1 MCKSI
6 RFFSFERRLL
16 MALKGNT
23 REEQI
28 WNFLKAEI
36 GNDFGVAGLMGN
48 LSAESGLNPKNL
60 ENLCERRL
68 KEAGKPYCSD
78 ESYTEAVDSGK
89 INRAE
94 FLNPLPGKQYGY
106 GLAQWTSVGRKAG
119 LYDLVKS
126 KGVSIG
132 DLETQLEYLRKELR
146 NSYKSV
152 LSALKSATNVKA
164 ASDIVLVKFENP
176 KNKGDSVKNGR
187 AERGQAFY
195 DKYATGGKKMAIKV
209 GSARIDENGKLT
221 GGKAGDQT
229 GSEVSTQNYYMHSK
243 GWYLLR
249 PKDVSVANSIAK
261 AMQSACDN
269 ENIGYCQGHRTT
281 VIMQLQKYGSMAAIS
296 EKTEAD
302 CSSLV
307 RGCCIEAGFD
317 PGNFNTANEAAC
329 LEKTGKFEKRVSVT
343 SSTSLHNGD
352 VLVTKTKG
360 HTVVV
365 VSGNPRGGSSAVS
378 TSEPSGNNGN
388 TLIRKMQSAKSRNN
402 SLAGTYKTTAN
413 LNLRYGPGKDKY
425 DSIVILPAGTK
436 CQCYGYYTSASGVKW
451 LYVVASVDGKQYTG
465 FVSIRYLTK

>member
-1 MCKSI
+1 
-6 RFFSFERRLL
+6 
-16 MALKGNT
+16 MALNGSTN
-23 REEQI
+23 EDQI

-36 GNDFGVAGLMGN
+36 GNDYGVAGLMGN

-68 KEAGKPYCSD
+68 KESGKPYFTD
-78 ESYTEAVDSGK
+78 ETYTSAVDSGK
-89 INRAE
+89 IDREE

-106 GLAQWTSVGRKAG
+106 GLAQWTSAGRKAG
-119 LYDLVKS
+119 LYDLAKS
-126 KGVSIG
+126 KGASIG
-132 DLETQLEYLRKELR
+132 DLEMQLEYLCKELR
-146 NSYKSV
+146 SSYKSA
-152 LSALKSATNVKA
+152 LSALKSATSVKS
-164 ASDIVLVKFENP
+164 ASDIVLIKFENP
-176 KNKGDSVKNGR
+176 QNKSDSVKNGR
-187 AERGQAFY
+187 ASRGQTFY
-195 DKYATGGKKMAIKV
+195 DKYAIGGKKMSIKV

-229 GSEVSTQNYYMHSK
+229 GNEVSTQDYYMHSK

-249 PKDVSVANSIAK
+249 PKDVAVANAIAK

-269 ENIGYCQGHRTT
+269 DSIGYCQGHRTT
-281 VIMQLQKYGSMAAIS
+281 VITQLNKYGSMAAIAD
-296 EKTEAD
+296 KTEAD

-317 PGNFNTANEAAC
+317 PGNFNTTNEASC
-329 LEKTGKFEKRVSVT
+329 LENTGKFEKRVSVT
-343 SSTSLHNGD
+343 SYTTLYNGD

-365 VSGNPRGGSSAVS
+365 VSGNPRRGSSSGNVS
-378 TSEPSGNNGN
+378 GPSDNNGN
-388 TLIRKMQSAKSRNN
+388 GLIRKMQSAKSRNN

-425 DSIVILPAGTK
+425 DSIIILPAGTK
-436 CQCYGYYTSASGVKW
+436 CQCYGYYTSVSGVKW

-465 FVSIRYLTK
+465 FVSMKYLTK

>member
-1 MCKSI
+1 
-6 RFFSFERRLL
+6 
-16 MALKGNT
+16 MALKGST
-23 REEQI
+23 PEEQT

-36 GNDFGVAGLMGN
+36 GNDYGVAGLMGN
-48 LSAESGLNPKNL
+48 LSAESRLNPKNL

-68 KEAGKPYCSD
+68 KEAGKPYCTD
-78 ESYTEAVDSGK
+78 ESYTSAVDSGK
-89 INRAE
+89 IDRAE

-106 GLAQWTSVGRKAG
+106 GLAQWTSVGRKAS
-119 LYDLVKS
+119 LYDLAKS

-132 DLETQLEYLRKELR
+132 DLETQLEYLCKELR

-152 LSALKSATNVKA
+152 LSALKNAVSVKT

-176 KNKGDSVKNGR
+176 KNKSDSVKNTR
-187 AERGQAFY
+187 ASRGQAFY
-195 DKYATGGKKMAIKV
+195 DKYAGGKKMSIKV

-229 GSEVSTQNYYMHSK
+229 GNEVSTQDYYMHSK

-249 PKDVSVANSIAK
+249 PKDISVANTIAK

-269 ENIGYCQGHRTT
+269 DNIGYCQGHRTN
-281 VIMQLQKYGSMAAIS
+281 VITQLQKYGSMAAIS

-317 PGNFNTANEAAC
+317 PGNFNTTNEASC
-329 LEKTGKFEKRVSVT
+329 LENTGKFEKRIAVTVST
-343 SSTSLHNGD
+343 TLYNGD

-360 HTVVV
+360 HTVIV
-365 VSGNPRGGSSAVS
+365 VSGNPRGESFAGSAGVA
-378 TSEPSGNNGN
+378 SGNK
-388 TLIRKMQSAKSRNN
+388 LITKLQSAKSKN
-402 SLAGTYKTTAN
+402 SSLVGTYKTTAN

-425 DSIVILPAGTK
+425 DSIIVLPAGTK
-436 CQCYGYYTSASGVKW
+436 CQCYGYYTSVSGVKW
-451 LYVVASVDGKQYTG
+451 LYIVATVNGKQYTG
-465 FVSIRYLTK
+465 FASIRYLSCS

>member
-1 MCKSI
+1 
-6 RFFSFERRLL
+6 
-16 MALKGNT
+16 MALNGST
-23 REEQI
+23 HEEQI

-36 GNDFGVAGLMGN
+36 GNDYGVAGLMGN

-68 KEAGKPYCSD
+68 KESGKPYFTD
-78 ESYTEAVDSGK
+78 ETYTSAVDSGK
-89 INRAE
+89 IDRTE

-106 GLAQWTSVGRKAG
+106 GLAQWTSAGRKAG

-126 KGVSIG
+126 KDVSIG
-132 DLETQLEYLRKELR
+132 DLETQLEYLCKELR
-146 NSYKSV
+146 SSYKSV
-152 LSALKSATNVKA
+152 LSALKSATSVKS

-176 KNKGDSVKNGR
+176 QNKSDSVKNER
-187 AERGQAFY
+187 ESRGQTFY
-195 DKYATGGKKMAIKV
+195 DKYAIGGKKMSIKV

-229 GSEVSTQNYYMHSK
+229 GNEVSTQDYYMHSK

-249 PKDVSVANSIAK
+249 PKDVAVANIIAK

-269 ENIGYCQGHRTT
+269 DCIGYCQGHRTT
-281 VIMQLQKYGSMAAIS
+281 VITQLQKYGSMAAIS

-317 PGNFNTANEAAC
+317 PGNFNTTNEASC
-329 LEKTGKFEKRVSVT
+329 LENTGKFEKRVSVT
-343 SSTSLHNGD
+343 ASTTLYNGD

-360 HTVVV
+360 HTVMV
-365 VSGNPRGGSSAVS
+365 VSGNPRGELSAGNAS
-378 TSEPSGNNGN
+378 GPSGNNGN
-388 TLIRKMQSAKSRNN
+388 GLIRKMQSAKSRNN
-402 SLAGTYKTTAN
+402 SLSGTYKTTEN

-425 DSIVILPAGTK
+425 DSIIILPAGTK
-436 CQCYGYYTSASGVKW
+436 CQCYGYYTSVSGVKW

-465 FVSIRYLTK
+465 FVSMKYLTK